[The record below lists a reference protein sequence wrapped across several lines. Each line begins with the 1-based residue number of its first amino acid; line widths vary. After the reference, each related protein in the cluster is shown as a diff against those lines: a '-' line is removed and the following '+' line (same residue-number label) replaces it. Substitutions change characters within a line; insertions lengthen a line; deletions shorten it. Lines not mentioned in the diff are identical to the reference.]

1 MSADGR
7 IGRPKTSAVPGT
19 GGGVSSLASA
29 LSGSVGLDRFSRL
42 GLVDH
47 LFILRALILR
57 NIRFKYRDNAF
68 GVVMQYFRI
77 SSVIVAH
84 YFLFWVRSK
93 PLPGHIPLECF
104 VIAAFSNW
112 YAFKDTFKAT
122 EGGWKFGATVVPGIS
137 QMHMRLAKA
146 AWAFISTLFFS
157 LIAAVVLNAFGD
169 NVNYPDLGLTTLI
182 IAISSALGF
191 GFGLVVEALEDKWP
205 MVEPVSHLLL
215 WILFVTSGIYWSL
228 AQTPPV
234 VAAVFWWNPILNLTE
249 YNRHSFE
256 AGYPVALVSLLYPAV
271 CAAGLWLIGLSLN
284 RWLRA
289 RDRE

>member
-1 MSADGR
+1 MNANGLLW
-7 IGRPKTSAVPGT
+7 RPKTSGVRAPGSEVP
-19 GGGVSSLASA
+19 SLASA
-29 LSGSVGLDRFSRL
+29 LSGSVRLDRFSRL

-84 YFLFWVRSK
+84 YFLFWLRNK

-104 VIAAFSNW
+104 VIAAFANW
-112 YAFKDTFKAT
+112 YAFKDTFRAT

-146 AWAFISTLFFS
+146 TWAFISTLFFS

-191 GFGLVVEALEDKWP
+191 GFGLVVEALENVWP
-205 MVEPVSHLLL
+205 MVEPVSHLML
-215 WILFVTSGIYWSL
+215 WVLFVSSGIYWSL
-228 AQTPPV
+228 PQTPPIT
-234 VAAVFWWNPILNLTE
+234 AAVFLWNPILNLTE

-256 AGYPVALVSLLYPAV
+256 TGYPVGLVSLTYPAV
-271 CAAGLWLIGLSLN
+271 CAVGLWLIGLSLD